1 MQLETRK
8 LLLDM
13 LEAVASIEEFTKG
26 CTFADLG
33 RDKLLRSGI
42 SYQFVVIGEAIS
54 QLRRLDQTT
63 FDGISES
70 SRIVGFRNQ
79 IIHGYGFVKDN
90 VTWQVIQDKLP
101 ILKRELVDLLAR

>member
-13 LEAVASIEEFTKG
+13 LEAVSSIEEFTKG
-26 CTFADLG
+26 RTFADLA

-54 QLRRLDQTT
+54 QLRRIDQTT

-101 ILKRELVDLLAR
+101 ILKRELADLLAR

>member
-13 LEAVASIEEFTKG
+13 LEAVASIEEFTKARV
-26 CTFADLG
+26 FADLA

-42 SYQFVVIGEAIS
+42 NYQFVIIGEAIS
-54 QLRRLDQTT
+54 QLRRLDQST

-79 IIHGYGFVKDN
+79 IIHGYGFVNDN
-90 VTWQVIQDKLP
+90 VTWQIIQDKLP
-101 ILKRELVDLLAR
+101 TLKRELVDLLAH

>member
-13 LEAVASIEEFTKG
+13 FEAVASIEEFIKG
-26 CTFADLG
+26 RTLADLAH
-33 RDKLLRSGI
+33 DKLFRSAI
-42 SYQFVVIGEAIS
+42 SYQFVIIGEAIS

-63 FDGISES
+63 FDGITES

-79 IIHGYGFVKDN
+79 IIHGYGFVNDN
-90 VTWQVIQDKLP
+90 VTWQIIQDKLP
-101 ILKRELVDLLAR
+101 ILKRELAELLAR